1 MAKKNSTDTYSKGTK
16 SRPKK
21 RRASKGATSRSGNGK
36 RTK

>member
-1 MAKKNSTDTYSKGTK
+1 MKKNSTDTYAKGTK

-21 RRASKGATSRSGNGK
+21 KRASKGATSRSGNGK